1 MRIQIRNTVES
12 KLFFNSSGKVK
23 YFKTF
28 KCESNFCDD
37 FCTCSVYCWIANF
50 LNTVNFTYFLF
61 VGVGPVFCQ
70 GVDLLYLV
78 NDRPEKR
85 KEAAAELATG

>member
-1 MRIQIRNTVES
+1 M
-12 KLFFNSSGKVK
+12 
-23 YFKTF
+23 
-28 KCESNFCDD
+28 
-37 FCTCSVYCWIANF
+37 
-50 LNTVNFTYFLF
+50 

-85 KEAAAELATG
+85 KEAAEELAAGEARLSSCQGCGSVFILYGSESRGFDDQN